1 MDSAAGAT
9 DTRRRVLA
17 AVSRERLVATARS
30 LIDVPSPSGRG
41 GAAADR
47 LAELLAADG
56 FTVNRP
62 VADWPPAPAVVTRL
76 DSGAPGRVLQ
86 FDGHLD
92 TVHLPFTASELHDS
106 GGRSLLSGSGAADM
120 KGGLAAAV
128 EAVRALR
135 DAGAPAGGAVLLT
148 AHEHHEGPVGDGRQ
162 VAALA
167 RAGIHGDAVLL
178 PEYLA
183 APLPL
188 SGRGAAIFTI
198 ALRRAG
204 VPIHEALRT
213 EELPDVVAAGAELVL
228 ELTALGRRLSGAAG
242 ASRAAADSLFVGRC
256 SAGEIYNQVA
266 TECQIQGI
274 RRWVEPGRG
283 AAAREQVL
291 ALAEAVAQRHRL
303 TAALQMATRTEAYT
317 VAATDP
323 VVGAFQDA
331 CRTVSGSPLPTGPK
345 PFVDDGNRYAFH
357 AGIPAL
363 THGPAATGAHT
374 ASEQVPVAELVRV
387 ARVYALTALAYCAG
401 RRESVDVGR

>member
-1 MDSAAGAT
+1 MDSAAGTPAAA
-9 DTRRRVLA
+9 TRRRVLA

-30 LIDVPSPSGRG
+30 LIDVPSPSGQG
-41 GAAADR
+41 GAAAER

-56 FTVNRP
+56 FTVTRP

-92 TVHLPFTASELHDS
+92 TVHLPFSASALHDG
-106 GGRSLLSGSGAADM
+106 GGRSVLTGSGAADM

-128 EAVRALR
+128 EALRALR

-183 APLPL
+183 SPLPL
-188 SGRGAAIFTI
+188 TGRGAAIVSIT
-198 ALRRAG
+198 LRRSG
-204 VPIHEALRT
+204 EPIHEALRT
-213 EELPDVVAAGAELVL
+213 GELPDVVAAGAELVL
-228 ELTALGRRLSGAAG
+228 ELTALGRRLSAAQG
-242 ASRAAADSLFVGRC
+242 ASRAASDSLFVGRC
-256 SAGEIYNQVA
+256 AAGEIYNQVP
-266 TECQIQGI
+266 TECCIEGI
-274 RRWVEPGRG
+274 RRWVAPGRG
-283 AAAREQVL
+283 PAARAQVL
-291 ALAEAVAQRHRL
+291 ELAQTVAERHGL
-303 TAALQMATRTEAYT
+303 TISLHMPTRTEAYS

-323 VVGAFQDA
+323 VVAALRDA
-331 CRTVSGSPLPTGPK
+331 YHEVTGSALPTGSK

-363 THGPAATGAHT
+363 THGPAASGAHT
-374 ASEQVPVAELVRV
+374 TDEQVPVAELLRV
-387 ARVYALTALAYCAG
+387 ARVYALTALAYCAT
-401 RRESVDVGR
+401 R

>member
-1 MDSAAGAT
+1 MDSAAGTAAAA
-9 DTRRRVLA
+9 TRRRVLA

-30 LIDVPSPSGRG
+30 LIDVPSPSGQA
-41 GAAADR
+41 GAVADR

-56 FTVNRP
+56 FTVTRP

-92 TVHLPFTASELHDS
+92 TVHLPFTPSGLHDS
-106 GGRSLLSGSGAADM
+106 GGQSVLTGSGAADM

-128 EAVRALR
+128 EALRALR
-135 DAGAPAGGAVLLT
+135 EAGAPAGGAVLLT

-198 ALRRAG
+198 TLRRSG
-204 VPIHEALRT
+204 EPIHEALRT
-213 EELPDVVAAGAELVL
+213 GELPDVVAAGAELVL
-228 ELTALGRRLSGAAG
+228 ELTALGRRLSSAHGLPRG
-242 ASRAAADSLFVGRC
+242 ESDSLFVGRC
-256 SAGEIYNQVA
+256 AAGEIYNQVA
-266 TECQIQGI
+266 TECRIEGI
-274 RRWVEPGRG
+274 CRWMKPGRG

-291 ALAEAVAQRHRL
+291 ALAEAVAKRHHL
-303 TAALQMATRTEAYT
+303 TAGLQMATRTEAYT
-317 VAATDP
+317 VAASDP
-323 VVGAFQDA
+323 VVSAVQEA
-331 CRTVSGSPLPTGPK
+331 CRAVSGSALPTGPK

-363 THGPAATGAHT
+363 THGPAASGAHT
-374 ASEQVPVAELVRV
+374 TGEQVPVAELLRV
-387 ARVYALTALAYCAG
+387 ARVYALTALAYCATP
-401 RRESVDVGR
+401 